1 MQELVLVPAD
11 SDANSVVLRSLDG
24 TAEFF
29 LPVTDALRRII
40 GDAHNPASTSAA
52 PDAEP
57 PLTAVVSSR
66 GSIGPADASP
76 AAGAE
81 HASRLRSSASSSLS
95 PATDPATDPASDP
108 ETDPAAGSA
117 DNLAAG
123 SAANLASGSAAGSAA
138 GTTAETTADTATET
152 SATTAG
158 ALDRVQREATAD
170 PTAVT
175 TAGTDDPAHTSP
187 TAGHSPARNAT
198 EKVED
203 SSEQPGSRGLREVGF
218 ARRVGVVTEKN
229 PTTTDHQAPQRRRNL
244 RPRRS
249 RISIPPRDIQDRVRH
264 GATVAELAREADT
277 DESRIEPYAWPILQE
292 RARIAELARS
302 AHPITAQ
309 GPATETLWESLAT
322 TFAARGEKIRDAHW
336 DAHQNEMKQ
345 WVVTVSWN
353 KTAAGQEST
362 HVAEFGFTPEAA
374 GPNVVQPLNSIAG
387 DLVDPRFGQP
397 VRAVS
402 PVTSLSSAGSAENR
416 AGAHGGL
423 PGSSGWGTGDHAPNG
438 TTVAGD
444 SNHNGSGEPEEGA
457 DLGGEGASGGAG
469 NSGDRGNRNEG
480 GDQDEDG
487 FLQHPAAEREDK
499 PRRKRKAVTPHW
511 EDVLLGV
518 RTNPRKKQ

>member
-40 GDAHNPASTSAA
+40 GDAHNPAPTSAA

-57 PLTAVVSSR
+57 PLTAVLGSR
-66 GSIGPADASP
+66 GSIDPADASP
-76 AAGAE
+76 TAGAE
-81 HASRLRSSASSSLS
+81 HAPGPGSSASSSLS
-95 PATDPATDPASDP
+95 PATDPATDPAGDP
-108 ETDPAAGSA
+108 ETDPAA
-117 DNLAAG
+117 D
-123 SAANLASGSAAGSAA
+123 SGA
-138 GTTAETTADTATET
+138 GTTADTTA
-152 SATTAG
+152 STAG
-158 ALDRVQREATAD
+158 AADRVQREATAD
-170 PTAVT
+170 PTAVA

-187 TAGHSPARNAT
+187 TTGHSPTRNAT
-198 EKVED
+198 KKVEN
-203 SSEQPGSRGLREVGF
+203 SSDQPGSRGLREVGF
-218 ARRVGVVTEKN
+218 GRQVGVVAEKN
-229 PTTTDHQAPQRRRNL
+229 PATTDHQAPQRRRNL

-249 RISIPPRDIQDRVRH
+249 RISISPRDIQDRVRH

-292 RARIAELARS
+292 RARIAELAHS

-322 TFAARGEKIRDAHW
+322 TFAARGEKIRDANW

-402 PVTSLSSAGSAENR
+402 PVTSLSSAGSVENR
-416 AGAHGGL
+416 VGAHGGL

-444 SNHNGSGEPEEGA
+444 PNHNGSGEPEEGA

-469 NSGDRGNRNEG
+469 NSADRGNRNEG
-480 GDQDEDG
+480 SDQNEDA

-518 RTNPRKKQ
+518 RTNPRKKK